1 MARLEFTDHLQQH
14 VHCPPVDADGTTLG
28 EVLAA
33 AFCHNARART
43 YILDEQGA
51 IRKHIAVFIDGVP
64 VQDRHTL
71 TDPVSAKSRIHV
83 MQALSGG

>member
-1 MARLEFTDHLQQH
+1 MARLEFTEHLQRH
-14 VHCPPVDADGTTLG
+14 VHCPSVDADGTTLC

-33 AFCHNARART
+33 AFRDNARARA

-64 VQDRHTL
+64 VQDRRAL
-71 TDPVSAKSRIHV
+71 TDPVNSVSRIHV

>member
-1 MARLEFTDHLQQH
+1 MARLQFTDHLQQH
-14 VHCPPVDADGTTLG
+14 VHCPPVDADGATLG

-33 AFCHNARART
+33 ALRGNPRARA

-64 VQDRHTL
+64 VQDRRTL
-71 TDPVSAKSRIHV
+71 TDPVGIESRIHV